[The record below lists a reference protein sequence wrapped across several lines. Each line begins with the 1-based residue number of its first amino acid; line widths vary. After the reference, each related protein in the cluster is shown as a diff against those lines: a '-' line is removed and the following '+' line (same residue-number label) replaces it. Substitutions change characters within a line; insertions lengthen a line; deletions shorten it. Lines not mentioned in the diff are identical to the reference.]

1 MYLCNKRTHILMLS
15 RVLIA
20 CVLINCY
27 LRVNLNIYFLDVSV
41 LLVYWGKS
49 TNASNSEDQAMVVTA
64 AITASLR

>member
-1 MYLCNKRTHILMLS
+1 MLS

-41 LLVYWGKS
+41 RLVYWGKN